1 MFFRLSHRRH
11 PNKEVAL
18 NCMHCYG
25 DAMMVTCINACHPL
39 RLKPYSYVQNIK
51 HIVYFSI
58 CNIFVSEILCCVC
71 HICIWILNN
80 SNWLLGHL
88 NGSVNCDVTGPLWC
102 HQKAVSCLGWDKSI
116 SDTQCLSCTPRC
128 MRQDDLMTVLSP
140 QWDFLYWQDDIF
152 ILNQGPV
159 MQKGLPCHV
168 HSILV
173 WKKQI
178 KMHDFHVTVI
188 SMTSQ
193 KNTELVP
200 GVWLNSLKIDN
211 LFWHQ
216 LF

>member
-1 MFFRLSHRRH
+1 MY
-11 PNKEVAL
+11 K
-18 NCMHCYG
+18 
-25 DAMMVTCINACHPL
+25 
-39 RLKPYSYVQNIK
+39 NIK

-58 CNIFVSEILCCVC
+58 CDIFVSEILCRVC

-80 SNWLLGHL
+80 SNWLFGHL
-88 NGSVNCDVTGPLWC
+88 NGSVNCDFTGPLWC

-116 SDTQCLSCTPRC
+116 SDTRGLSCTPRC

-168 HSILV
+168 HSNLV

-178 KMHDFHVTVI
+178 KMHNFHVTVI

-193 KNTELVP
+193 ENTELVP
-200 GVWLNSLKIDN
+200 GVWLNSLKIATYFDINYSN
-211 LFWHQ
+211 LNPYRKSQYYIYFKGDYKGIWQNKALYENKVHKT
-216 LF
+216 LFEIWK